1 MTAQYKKD
9 RKEEGAVLLTTILVM
24 SLMAALAVAIIDD
37 VRFAV
42 KRTGNVQA
50 YAQADWYV
58 HGAQEYAF
66 SYLSQ
71 QAAGASNAQLNAA
84 VLSAQPVIFPY
95 EGGAMVLTVK
105 DGTRC
110 FPLGALPSEPGRR
123 VFRQLLVLLGWDQA
137 SAARLTSIAVDWQ
150 DADNQILADGAED
163 YTYLGR
169 QPAYRTAGRPFASV
183 TELRALETMT
193 ETQYQILRRFVCA
206 HELNTGS
213 ETAQRIN
220 VNTLTPA
227 YMPLLAAALGG
238 DNAIEI
244 ATRLILERPAE
255 GYNDEATFLAAPA
268 FTDFSLKEAQMEL
281 LTYAPDYIWIEADVS
296 FLQARRMA
304 AFEFSVAEG
313 VVERLY
319 RGFGDEA
326 LRPELDISPDE

>member
-1 MTAQYKKD
+1 MIRRDKQK
-9 RKEEGAVLLTTILVM
+9 RKEDGAVLLTTILVM
-24 SLMAALAVAIIDD
+24 SLMAALAVAILDD

-58 HGAQEYAF
+58 EGAQDYAF
-66 SYLSQ
+66 SYLSLQ
-71 QAAGASNAQLNAA
+71 VAGVSNEALNTA
-84 VLSAQPVIFPY
+84 VLSAEPIIFPY
-95 EGGAMVLTVK
+95 EGGAMALTVK

-150 DADNQILADGAED
+150 DADNQALPDGAED

-169 QPAYRTAGRPFASV
+169 QPAYRTPGRPFASV

-193 ETQYQILRRFVCA
+193 EPQYQILRRFTCA
-206 HELNTGS
+206 HNLNTGR

-227 YMPLLAAALGG
+227 YMPLLAAVLGG
-238 DNAIEI
+238 DDA
-244 ATRLILERPAE
+244 AKVSARLITERPAG
-255 GYNDEATFLAAPA
+255 GYADEAAFLAAPA
-268 FTDFSLKEAQMEL
+268 LTDFSLKEAQLEL

-296 FLQARRMA
+296 YLQARRMA

-319 RGFGDEA
+319 RGFGDEV